1 MIHLGLYLLQLFS
14 DLHYLYSNVYLH
26 GNDSDTTI
34 ICESHNQAIKTAD
47 ALKTVETLQSA
58 KLSELLTGDEYD
70 NVTVTLDLGDSI
82 HEIRLNERI
91 TRCGNI

>member
-1 MIHLGLYLLQLFS
+1 M
-14 DLHYLYSNVYLH
+14 YLH

-47 ALKTVETLQSA
+47 VLKTAETLQSA

-70 NVTVTLDLGDSI
+70 NVTATLDLGDSI